1 MAESL
6 RGHLL
11 VASPKLSDANFRR
24 TVILMLQH
32 DSAGA
37 VGLVLNRP
45 TPSTL
50 DEIWKVI
57 EEGPCPS
64 ESPLYWGGPVS
75 NALIGVHRFEAWSD
89 TQISPEL
96 HIATTRRNLTRLL
109 RQSQHPYRLFVGYS
123 GWGADQ
129 LDQELELGGWLVA
142 SAASEVAFYE
152 GDDLWEQTVD
162 RIGEQILRPALGRVP
177 SPPDPRVN

>member
-1 MAESL
+1 MAISL

-11 VASPKLSDANFRR
+11 VASPKLTDVNFFRS
-24 TVILMLQH
+24 VILMLQH
-32 DSAGA
+32 DDDGA
-37 VGLVLNRP
+37 LGLVLNRP

-50 DEIWKVI
+50 DEIWKVV

-64 ESPLYWGGPVS
+64 DAPLYWGGPVS
-75 NALIGVHRFEAWSD
+75 NSLIGVHTFENWSD

-96 HIATTRRNLTRLL
+96 HIATSRRNLTRLL
-109 RQSQHPYRLFVGYS
+109 RQSEHPFRLFVGYA
-123 GWGADQ
+123 GWGAEQ
-129 LDQELELGGWLVA
+129 LDRELTLGGWLVA
-142 SAASEVAFYE
+142 AAAGEVAFYN

-162 RIGEQILRPALGRVP
+162 RIGDQIIRPALGRVP